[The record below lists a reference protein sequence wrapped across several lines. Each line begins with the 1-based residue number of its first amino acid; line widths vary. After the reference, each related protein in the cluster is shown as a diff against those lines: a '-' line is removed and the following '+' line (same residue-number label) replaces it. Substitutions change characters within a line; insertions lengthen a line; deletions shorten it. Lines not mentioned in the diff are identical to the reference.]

1 MSDSFEDRDMAKAV
15 FRRVNLQ
22 EALFNDVN
30 LSSAVFDDVSLE
42 GATILNADLCNV
54 SIDNASIRGMTIY
67 GIRVDQLIA
76 AELDRRDPE
85 RARLRMKDPHDPESV
100 HIATERLEQVRDEFR
115 KMLRSTPA
123 EVLATR
129 PSADQWSAIEHVRH
143 LVFAEDL
150 YLNRWLL
157 RNDEPWN
164 EFGLLPTFL
173 ENDPKYADVGNQSQA
188 DLETILAAWDD
199 IHAGTRKFLTDLSPE
214 KLQQDTSDVD
224 FGQGTVGGVLQGMA
238 QHDLHHIRE
247 VEAVIAKIGKNEP
260 S

>member
-1 MSDSFEDRDMAKAV
+1 MIPS
-15 FRRVNLQ
+15 
-22 EALFNDVN
+22 
-30 LSSAVFDDVSLE
+30 
-42 GATILNADLCNV
+42 
-54 SIDNASIRGMTIY
+54 
-67 GIRVDQLIA
+67 
-76 AELDRRDPE
+76 RRDPE
-85 RARLRMKDPHDPESV
+85 RARLRMKDPHNPESV
-100 HIATERLEQVRDEFR
+100 RVVMERLEQVRDEFR
-115 KMLRSTPA
+115 KMLRSTPDD
-123 EVLATR
+123 VLATR
-129 PSADQWSAIEHVRH
+129 PSVDQWSAIEHVQH

-199 IHAGTRKFLTDLSPE
+199 IHAGTREFLADLSSE

-224 FGQGTVGGVLQGMA
+224 FGQGTVGGVLQGLA

-247 VEAVIAKIGKNEP
+247 AEAAIAKINEL
-260 S
+260 SSRGRE